1 MWSGQRNAWSS
12 SRTSAAGWTR
22 LTFLAMQT
30 AVPAGHTTQLLAALL
45 GTNIGPMILLW
56 DHWPLCCGG
65 NVAAPADNTYQL

>member
-1 MWSGQRNAWSS
+1 
-12 SRTSAAGWTR
+12 
-22 LTFLAMQT
+22 MQT
-30 AVPAGHTTQLLAALL
+30 AVPAGHTTPLLAALL